1 MQAARQGG
9 LSEPGERSYQDKA
22 ARTSRQVLGAWAFWR
37 ETGNIVGLVLMIGL
51 PIAYYYNAD
60 FLVLLALTFAFF
72 LAATHAHYAL
82 KV

>member
-1 MQAARQGG
+1 MNQENDHIRQSG
-9 LSEPGERSYQDKA
+9 PHI
-22 ARTSRQVLGAWAFWR
+22 RQVLGAWLIGV
-37 ETGNIVGLVLMIGL
+37 TGNIVGLVLMIGL

-82 KV
+82 KVRA